1 MIVIKL
7 GGNALA
13 ASADSGW
20 LHAVVGAYRENK
32 RIVLVHGGGPQIDS
46 ELKLHDIPK
55 VVVDGFRVTSSE
67 AFEIVEMVL
76 AGQVQQKIVRSLRGA
91 GIPAVGITG
100 SDGGLFD
107 ARKKM
112 SKDGND
118 LGKVGEISR
127 VDPKIIETL
136 WNVGFLPVLSPVS
149 SDPAGDGYTVNADL
163 AAGALAGALKVD
175 KAIFMT
181 DVKGIYRNYPDE
193 ATLIKKTTL
202 AELSAMMHTFS
213 AGMLPKVEAVKL
225 ALESGAKTAYVIDG
239 RETTALSDLLS
250 GQEVGTEIVH
260 G

>member
-13 ASADSGW
+13 AAADSGW
-20 LHAVVGAYRENK
+20 FSALVEAYREEK
-32 RIVLVHGGGPQIDS
+32 KIVLVHGGGPQIDS
-46 ELKLHDIPK
+46 ELTLHDIPK
-55 VVVDGFRVTSSE
+55 VVVDGFRVTSAE

-76 AGQVQQKIVRSLRGA
+76 AGQVQQKIVRSLKGA

-107 ARKKM
+107 VRKKL
-112 SKDGND
+112 SKDGDD
-118 LGKVGEISR
+118 LGKVGEVSR

-136 WNVGFLPVLSPVS
+136 WNGGFLPVLSPVS
-149 SDPAGDGYTVNADL
+149 SDTHGEGYNVNADL
-163 AAGALAGALKVD
+163 AAGALSGALKVER
-175 KAIFMT
+175 AIFMT

-202 AELSAMMHTFS
+202 TELSAMMHTFS
-213 AGMLPKVEAVKL
+213 AGMLPKAQAVML
-225 ALESGAKTAYVIDG
+225 ALESGARTAYVIDG
-239 RETTALSDLLS
+239 RDGIALSELLS
-250 GQEVGTEIVH
+250 GQAVGTEVVH